1 MAVPEGE
8 AHRHEPPIPHDEVKV
23 DMRKD
28 NAELEEDRKQ
38 PKAPGAGA
46 GPEPPRDGQGPAA
59 ESEDHQEKPKPG
71 EAKKKKE
78 EVDLGGGEVL
88 SNEVLEKRDVPPK
101 DKLDPAKE
109 AVAGNAASVELQ
121 AAARGADAAG
131 NGEDA
136 RSASAPPLLRLCCR

>member
-38 PKAPGAGA
+38 PKAPAAGA

-59 ESEDHQEKPKPG
+59 ESEDRQDHRAQG
-71 EAKKKKE
+71 EAKKE

-88 SNEVLEKRDVPPK
+88 SNEVLEKRDVPQK
-101 DKLDPAKE
+101 DKLDPVKE

-121 AAARGADAAG
+121 AAG

-136 RSASAPPLLRLCCR
+136 RYAAAAAGETYS